1 MDITTN
7 SITTTA
13 TTTTTTTTG
22 SSTTTIPKSDIS
34 DENTI
39 ETMVTNNV
47 ETHDNFQ
54 SDGGDAGV
62 IAVKKNS
69 LKIFNLDSAYESEG
83 TMIMM
88 MMMNHVF

>member
-1 MDITTN
+1 MDITTT

-13 TTTTTTTTG
+13 T
-22 SSTTTIPKSDIS
+22 TTTIPKSDIS

-39 ETMVTNNV
+39 ETLVTNYV
-47 ETHDNFQ
+47 ETDVETLDKIQ

-62 IAVKKNS
+62 IAIKKNS

-83 TMIMM
+83 NMI
-88 MMMNHVF
+88 

>member
-22 SSTTTIPKSDIS
+22 SSTTTIPTS

-47 ETHDNFQ
+47 ETHDNFE

-83 TMIMM
+83 TMI
-88 MMMNHVF
+88 